1 MSNLIEIDKNN
12 RLIAGAKP
20 YHIIQRDG
28 LRVGVIGTCDKGW
41 MDCLIPDIDC
51 KNLKVIDPNESAEHF
66 AKLLRN

>member
-12 RLIAGAKP
+12 RPIAGAKP